1 MASILEKV
9 ADSVGRFSPS
19 QPREY
24 LALQIAR
31 RLNDLEAVRHY
42 AVLFEHHPEDL
53 LIDIYRRCA
62 KEGRLTGEHFMRE
75 LTAVN

>member
-1 MASILEKV
+1 MSNILEKV
-9 ADSVGRFSPS
+9 ADSLGRFSPS

-31 RLNDLEAVRHY
+31 KLNDLEAVRHY

-53 LIDIYRRCA
+53 LIEIYRRCA
-62 KEGRLTGEHFMRE
+62 KEGRLTGEHFMSSLR
-75 LTAVN
+75 AVN